1 MVPSSVKDLANNECM
16 SLHQRIFFSDCC
28 APTLLTP
35 AAHPFSLLNSLPPS
49 PSQLASFLHFLIP
62 SCFSVG
68 PQILLMTVVLAH
80 GAAPSQ
86 LDAAQPSHTSNQS
99 KEQSIACGP
108 MFIKATDIHLR
119 TSYCTPLQ
127 WLTCT
132 ASAPAFFVLPGCG
145 NEKEGD

>member
-1 MVPSSVKDLANNECM
+1 MNACRCIKGFSFPTAVPPHSS
-16 SLHQRIFFSDCC
+16 
-28 APTLLTP
+28 P

-119 TSYCTPLQ
+119 TSYYTPLQ